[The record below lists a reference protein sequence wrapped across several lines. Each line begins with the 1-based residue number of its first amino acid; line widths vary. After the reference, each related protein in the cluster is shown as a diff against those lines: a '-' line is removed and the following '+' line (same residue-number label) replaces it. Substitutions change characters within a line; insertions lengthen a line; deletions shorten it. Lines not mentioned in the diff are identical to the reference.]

1 MGVKQQ
7 GASLTFGTSGGSWNI
22 LSIGRYSAPIPKI
35 DDTHLGV
42 TGVREYIPGTLEDPQ
57 SFTVVVQ
64 AKPNQAYPVKGQVQ
78 TITVTSPLEGAS
90 TAETLAGT
98 AFVMDTR
105 TAEFQSGTEAIQTVE
120 FEIQY
125 DGKTGPARTL
135 AT

>member
-7 GASLTFGTSGGSWNI
+7 GASLTFGTSVGTWNI

-42 TGVREYIPGTLEDPQ
+42 TGVRESIPGTLEDPQ
-57 SFTVVVQ
+57 SFTVTVQ
-64 AKPNQAYPVKGQVQ
+64 AKPSQATPVKGLVQ

-90 TAETLAGT
+90 SAETLIGT
-98 AFVMDTR
+98 GFVMDVK
-105 TAEFQSGTEAIQTVE
+105 TAEFQSGTEAIQTYE
-120 FEIQY
+120 FDIQF

>member
-7 GASLTFGTSGGSWNI
+7 GASLTFGTSVGTWSVLN
-22 LSIGRYSAPIPKI
+22 IGRYSAPIPKI

-42 TGVREYIPGTLEDPQ
+42 TGVREYIPGVLEDPQ
-57 SFTVVVQ
+57 SFTVTVQ
-64 AKPNQAYPVKGQVQ
+64 AKPDQAYPAKGLVQ
-78 TITVTSPLEGAS
+78 TITVTSPLEGAAS
-90 TAETLAGT
+90 AETLIGT
-98 AFVMDTR
+98 GFVMDIR
-105 TAEFQSGTEAIQTVE
+105 TAEFQSGTEAIQTIE

>member
-7 GASLTFGTSGGSWNI
+7 GASLTFGTSVGTWNI
-22 LSIGRYSAPIPKI
+22 LSIGRYGAPLPKI

-57 SFTVVVQ
+57 PFTVTVQ
-64 AKPNQAYPVKGQVQ
+64 AKPSQATPVKGLVQ

-90 TAETLAGT
+90 SAETLIGT
-98 AFVMDTR
+98 GFVMDVK
-105 TAEFQSGTEAIQTVE
+105 TAEFQSGTEAIQTYE
-120 FEIQY
+120 FEIQF

>member
-22 LSIGRYSAPIPKI
+22 LSIGRYSAPLPKI

-57 SFTVVVQ
+57 SFTVTVQ
-64 AKPNQAYPVKGQVQ
+64 AKPSQAYPVKGQVQ
-78 TITVTSPLEGAS
+78 TITVTSPLEGAA
-90 TAETLAGT
+90 TAETLVGT
-98 AFVMDTR
+98 GFVMDVK
-105 TAEFQSGTEAIQTVE
+105 TAEFQSGTEAIQTYE
-120 FEIQY
+120 FDIQF

>member
-7 GASLTFGTSGGSWNI
+7 GASLTFGTSVGTWNI

-42 TGVREYIPGTLEDPQ
+42 TGVRESIPGTLEDPQ
-57 SFTVVVQ
+57 SFTVTVQ
-64 AKPNQAYPVKGQVQ
+64 AKPDQAYPIKGLVQ
-78 TITVTSPLEGAS
+78 TITITSPLEGAA
-90 TAETLAGT
+90 TAETLIGT
-98 AFVMDTR
+98 GFVMDVK
-105 TAEFQSGTEAIQTVE
+105 TAEFQSGTEDIQTIE
-120 FEIQY
+120 FDIQF